1 MPTILGLAALFLLA
15 TDALNWDLSL
25 LPGLSAKN
33 LIIYFIAVLLAL
45 RMVVGRQS
53 VTAMGQLQGAFIV
66 QIAYAIVTWLIAA
79 LLIQYPHYDLMAS
92 GIKLKAALIDY
103 YIFFLVFLFGV
114 TTAEDSIKVIKGLLL
129 GALLAN
135 VITILDA
142 AGIVSLGLRI
152 REDGRTA
159 GAIGESNQYAA
170 FIVLF
175 LPATVAAAVAAHGF
189 RRLFWFCAALIGA
202 MTLVMTAS
210 RGGFVGLAMCCAA
223 GAYLY
228 RHHISYSRV
237 SGWVFGSLILLVL
250 IVSLSPYGNLLAE
263 RMIGT
268 GSIDASTA
276 SSGRSD
282 IWATALAAMF
292 ANPISF
298 ITGYGWDV
306 YWSMAFQFS
315 PHNHYLALWFNL
327 GLVGLI
333 SGCYLLFSAIGR
345 ARRASLRAA
354 PPLRGQLIAFVL
366 GAVGVATAVFFVDL
380 YEPWFYFWMY
390 GGAVMRLALCVERSP
405 AKVPAPQV
413 SDPQTLVRRPSVRRD
428 PYGWASSQ
436 ERT

>member
-1 MPTILGLAALFLLA
+1 MPTILGIAALFLLA

-33 LIIYFIAVLLAL
+33 LIIYFIAVLLSL
-45 RMVVGRQS
+45 RLVMSRTS
-53 VTAMGQLQGAFIV
+53 ITAAGPMQGAFIV
-66 QIAYAIVTWLIAA
+66 QIGYAVVTWLVAA
-79 LLIQYPHYDLMAS
+79 LLIQYPHYDLVQS
-92 GIKLKAALIDY
+92 GIKLKSELIDH

-114 TTAEDSIKVIKGLLL
+114 HDAEDAMKVIKGLLI

-135 VITILDA
+135 TITILDA
-142 AGIVSLGLRI
+142 AGIVSFGLRI
-152 REDGRTA
+152 REDGRTQ
-159 GAIGESNQYAA
+159 GAIGEANQYAA

-175 LPATVAAAVAAHGF
+175 LPATVAAAVATHGIK
-189 RRLFWFCAALIGA
+189 RLFWFGAALIGA

-210 RGGFVGLAMCCAA
+210 RGGFVGFAMCCAV

-228 RHHISYSRV
+228 RHLISYSRV
-237 SGWVFGSLILLVL
+237 AGWVFGSLILLVL
-250 IVSLSPYGNLLAE
+250 VVSFSQYGNLLAE

-282 IWATALAAMF
+282 IWATALGAMF
-292 ANPISF
+292 ANPITL

-327 GLVGLI
+327 GLIGLAC
-333 SGCYLLFSAIGR
+333 GTYLLFSAIGR
-345 ARRASLRAA
+345 ARRASLHAA

-366 GAVGVATAVFFVDL
+366 GTVGVATAVFFVDL
-380 YEPWFYFWMY
+380 HKPWYYFWMY
-390 GGAVMRLALCVERSP
+390 AGVVMRLALCVERNP
-405 AKVPAPQV
+405 AKVPAPRL
-413 SDPQTLVRRPSVRRD
+413 SDEQSPARRPIQRD
-428 PYGWASSQ
+428 PYGWANPQGRS
-436 ERT
+436 